1 MFETGVKLILNQR
14 YIQKT
19 DGCQALLVD
28 ICGNDAIVEL
38 EQGKMVKISTETFK
52 THFQLNFSI

>member
-14 YIQKT
+14 YVQKR
-19 DGCQALLVD
+19 DGSKAKLLD

-38 EQGKMVKISTETFK
+38 ERGQLLKVSIDNFK
-52 THFQLNFSI
+52 TLFQLNFSL